1 MSLNISLPDADI
13 LLLIGQL
20 VLIGVVVGVDH
31 ARRGAVVVLSASG
44 RCQCIVVAGN
54 LGYLLNVILKT

>member
-1 MSLNISLPDADI
+1 MRLLNCSLPDTDV

-31 ARRGAVVVLSASG
+31 ARGGAVVVLGAARG
-44 RCQCIVVAGN
+44 R
-54 LGYLLNVILKT
+54 